1 MWLTVMGPVR
11 AWQDDTELELGP
23 AKRQALLA
31 LLLVRSGQP
40 TSLSTIIDVL
50 WGQTPPS
57 SAANVVYRHA
67 AAVRRLLETPG
78 ADPGEDG
85 TPATRL
91 VRVSGGYRLDAS
103 PSTLDLLRF
112 RQLRGAAEDMGGTGA
127 LRDSVRLLTR
137 ALRLSRGP
145 TASGIPPHIAQHPYF
160 MAVDR
165 EYLTAVKEAAVIATA
180 VGEPGSVLDILQ
192 PAAAQ
197 HPLDEI
203 LQAQLVRTLA
213 ATGRQA
219 EALQAYHAVRTR
231 LAEQLGIA
239 PGPEL
244 RSVHQDIMRRDA
256 HEAPRLSPAFPAEP
270 ARARPQEPRRSL
282 LRPSQLPPDVTDFAG
297 REAELARLDT
307 LFPVDAPAPD
317 DAGHVGSEPR
327 STHDTGNENT
337 PPRPPVAI
345 VGMPGVGK
353 TTLAVHWAHRI
364 APRFPDGQLYV
375 DLRGLAI
382 DGTRV
387 TPSEA
392 QRAFLVALGVPDRE
406 IPADRDTRTDLYRS
420 TLAGLRLLIVVDDVA
435 HSDQV
440 RPLLPGTPGALVL
453 VTSRDRLGGLAAR
466 EGARPL
472 VLADLSPAEAREALV
487 RRLGGRG
494 TGTGSGAVSGT
505 DSGAGDAVDDTAAAC
520 ARLPLASAVAG
531 ADVLRPDGRLP
542 CVASEFRA
550 REVTLDEF
558 TESGPQADIRSVFAW
573 SYRQLAPDSARMFRL
588 LALHPGFGIA
598 ATTAASL
605 AGIPLELT
613 RELLAELTRAH
624 LLTEEAPDLYVLHD
638 LLAAYARE
646 LLRGSDREGQRGL
659 SIRRMLDHYVHTARA
674 AATQLAPQRTE
685 QWPLPRL
692 QPRTTPEPLPDR
704 ERAADWLDR
713 LLLPVLIPVAG
724 EAAARGLHA
733 HVCQL
738 GLALEVHLDRRARW
752 EEQLALQKICLLS
765 AEAQGDLW
773 AAAHAHRA
781 LGFAQGRLGRPVEAR
796 THLFRALSLFTEA
809 DDPRGQGATHR
820 ALAFRAN
827 AAVRHDRALDHYG
840 QALAL
845 YRSAGDTL
853 GESSA
858 LNGIGRTLVLKGD
871 HHAALDHCARA
882 VELSRAAGDLNGQA
896 AAQDGLG
903 HAHHHLGEYDRALS
917 QYRRALALYRELSDR
932 CLEADV
938 LVHVG
943 QTQHA
948 QSYVDL
954 AAESWERALSVL
966 DALHHPEA
974 GALRR
979 RLAELRA
986 GVPREASG

>member
-67 AAVRRLLETPG
+67 AAVRRLLETPSG
-78 ADPGEDG
+78 ADAGEDG

-91 VRVSGGYRLDAS
+91 ARVSGGYRLDAS

-145 TASGIPPHIAQHPYF
+145 TASGILPHIAQHPYF

-219 EALQAYHAVRTR
+219 EALEAYHAVRTR

-256 HEAPRLSPAFPAEP
+256 HKAPRLSPALPTEP
-270 ARARPQEPRRSL
+270 ARTRPQEPRRSL

-297 REAELARLDT
+297 REAELARLDA
-307 LFPVDAPAPD
+307 LFAVDAPVPD
-317 DAGHVGSEPR
+317 DAGRVRAEPR
-327 STHDTGNENT
+327 STHDTGNENA

-353 TTLAVHWAHRI
+353 TTLAVHWAHRV

-406 IPADRDTRTDLYRS
+406 IPADRDARTHLYRS

-453 VTSRDRLGGLAAR
+453 VTSRDRLGGLAR

-472 VLADLSPAEAREALV
+472 VLADLSPVEAREALV
-487 RRLGGRG
+487 RRLGGRR
-494 TGTGSGAVSGT
+494 TGAGS
-505 DSGAGDAVDDTAAAC
+505 DAGDAVDSVDDVAAAC
-520 ARLPLASAVAG
+520 SRLPPASAVAG
-531 ADVLRPDGRLP
+531 ADVLRPDGHLP

-550 REVTLDEF
+550 RAVTLDEF
-558 TESGPQADIRSVFAW
+558 TESGPHSDIRSVFAW

-605 AGIPLELT
+605 TGAPLELA

-646 LLRGSDREGQRGL
+646 LLRGSDREEQRGL

-752 EEQLALQKICLLS
+752 DEQLALQKICLLS

-853 GESSA
+853 GESSV

-903 HAHHHLGEYDRALS
+903 HAHHHLGEYDRALNH
-917 QYRRALALYRELSDR
+917 YRRALALYRELSDR

-948 QSYVDL
+948 QRYDDL

-966 DALHHPEA
+966 DTLHHPEA
-974 GALRR
+974 AALRR
-979 RLAELRA
+979 RLTELRA
-986 GVPREASG
+986 AVPREASG

>member
-11 AWQDDTELELGP
+11 AWQDDSELELGP

-67 AAVRRLLETPG
+67 AAVRRLLETPSG
-78 ADPGEDG
+78 ADAGEDD

-127 LRDSVRLLTR
+127 LRDSIRLLTR

-145 TASGIPPHIAQHPYF
+145 TASGILPHIAQHPYF

-231 LAEQLGIA
+231 LDEQLGIA

-256 HEAPRLSPAFPAEP
+256 HKAPRPSPAFPAEP

-282 LRPSQLPPDVTDFAG
+282 LRPSQLPPDVADFAG
-297 REAELARLDT
+297 REAELARLDV
-307 LFPVDAPAPD
+307 LFPVDAPVPD
-317 DAGHVGSEPR
+317 DAGYVRTEPR
-327 STHDTGNENT
+327 RTHDTGNEHT
-337 PPRPPVAI
+337 PSRPPVAI
-345 VGMPGVGK
+345 VGMPGAGK
-353 TTLAVHWAHRI
+353 TALAVHWAHRI
-364 APRFPDGQLYV
+364 ASRFPDGQLYV
-375 DLRGLAI
+375 DLRGIAP
-382 DGTRV
+382 DGIRV
-387 TPSEA
+387 TPGEA
-392 QRAFLVALGVPDRE
+392 QRAFLVALGVPERE
-406 IPADRDTRTDLYRS
+406 IPADRDARTDLYRS
-420 TLAGLRLLIVVDDVA
+420 TVAGLRLLIVLDDVA
-435 HSDQV
+435 DSDQV
-440 RPLLPGTPGALVL
+440 RPLLPGTLGALVL
-453 VTSRDRLGGLAAR
+453 VTSRDRLGGLVAR

-472 VLADLSPAEAREALV
+472 ELADPSPAEAREALV
-487 RRLGGRG
+487 RRLGGRRTEAG
-494 TGTGSGAVSGT
+494 P
-505 DSGAGDAVDDTAAAC
+505 DAGDAVDDIAAAR

-531 ADVLRPDGRLP
+531 ARDVQRPDGHLP

-550 REVTLDEF
+550 RAVTLDEF
-558 TESGPQADIRSVFAW
+558 TESGPHADIRSVFAW

-605 AGIPLELT
+605 AGAPLELA
-613 RELLAELTRAH
+613 RELLAELARAH

-646 LLRGSDREGQRGL
+646 LLRGSDREDQRGL
-659 SIRRMLDHYVHTARA
+659 SIRRMLDHYVYTARA

-752 EEQLALQKICLLS
+752 DKQLALQKICLLS
-765 AEAQGDLW
+765 AEAQGDLC

-827 AAVRHDRALDHYG
+827 AAARHDRALDHYG

-853 GESSA
+853 GEGSV

-896 AAQDGLG
+896 AAHDGLG

-917 QYRRALALYRELSDR
+917 HYRRALGLYRELSDR

-948 QSYVDL
+948 QGHDDL

-966 DALHHPEA
+966 DGLHHPEA

>member
-67 AAVRRLLETPG
+67 AAVRRLLETPSVAG
-78 ADPGEDG
+78 PSEDD

-103 PSTLDLLRF
+103 PATLDLLRF
-112 RQLRGAAEDMGGTGA
+112 RQLRGAAENMGGTGA
-127 LRDSVRLLTR
+127 LRDTVRLLTR

-145 TASGIPPHIAQHPYF
+145 TASGILPHIAQHPYF
-160 MAVDR
+160 VAVDR

-219 EALQAYHAVRTR
+219 EALQAYHAVRAR
-231 LAEQLGIA
+231 LDEQLGIA

-244 RSVHQDIMRRDA
+244 RSVHRDIMRRDA
-256 HEAPRLSPAFPAEP
+256 HTARLPSPAEPAEP
-270 ARARPQEPRRSL
+270 ARTRPQEPRRSL
-282 LRPSQLPPDVTDFAG
+282 LRPSQLPPDVPDFAG
-297 REAELARLDT
+297 REAELARLDG
-307 LFPVDAPAPD
+307 LLPIDAPVPD
-317 DAGHVGSEPR
+317 DAGHLRPEPGR
-327 STHDTGNENT
+327 THATGDDHHHAS
-337 PPRPPVAI
+337 PRPPVAI
-345 VGMPGVGK
+345 IGKPGAGK
-353 TTLAVHWAHRI
+353 TALAVHWAHRV
-364 APRFPDGQLYV
+364 APRFPDGQLHL
-375 DLRGLAI
+375 DLRGLAP
-382 DGTRV
+382 DRVQV
-387 TPSEA
+387 TPGEA
-392 QRAFLVALGVPDRE
+392 QRTFLAALGTPAEE
-406 IPADRDTRTDLYRS
+406 IPDDQGARTDLYRG
-420 TLAGLRLLIVVDDVA
+420 TIAGLRLLIVLDDVA
-435 HSDQV
+435 DADQI
-440 RPLLPGTPGALVL
+440 RPLLPGAPGPLVL
-453 VTSRDRLGGLAAR
+453 VTSRDRLDGLVTL
-466 EGARPL
+466 EGARP
-472 VLADLSPAEAREALV
+472 VELADMSPAEAREALV
-487 RRLGGRG
+487 RRLDSRRTGRPQ
-494 TGTGSGAVSGT
+494 
-505 DSGAGDAVDDTAAAC
+505 DAGDRVDSIDDIAAAC
-520 ARLPLASAVAG
+520 ARPPLASVVAG
-531 ADVLRPDGRLP
+531 APSPLRTDGDIP

-550 REVTLDEF
+550 RTVTLDAF
-558 TESGPQADIRSVFAW
+558 SESGHADIRSVFAW
-573 SYRQLAPDSARMFRL
+573 SYQQLAPDTARMFRL

-605 AGIPLELT
+605 AGAPLELA
-613 RELLAELTRAH
+613 RELLAELARAQ

-646 LLRGSDREGQRGL
+646 LLRDTDRDGQRGL

-674 AATQLAPQRTE
+674 AATRLAPRRTE
-685 QWPLPRL
+685 QWPLPRI
-692 QPRTTPEPLPDR
+692 QPRTTPEPIPDP
-704 ERAADWLDR
+704 ERATDWLDR

-724 EAAARGLHA
+724 EAATRGLHA

-738 GLALEVHLDRRARW
+738 GLTLEVQLDRRARW
-752 EEQLALQKICLLS
+752 DEQLALQKICLLS

-820 ALAFRAN
+820 VLAFQAN
-827 AAVRHDRALDHYG
+827 TAVRHDRALDHYG

-845 YRSAGDTL
+845 YRGAGDTP

-882 VELSRAAGDLNGQA
+882 VELSGAAGDLNGQA
-896 AAQDGLG
+896 AAHDGLG

-917 QYRRALALYRELSDR
+917 HYRRALGLYRELSDR
-932 CLEADV
+932 SLEADV

-948 QSYVDL
+948 QGYDDL
-954 AAESWERALSVL
+954 AAESWERALSLL
-966 DALHHPEA
+966 DALRHPEA

-979 RLAELRA
+979 RLAGLRA
-986 GVPREASG
+986 AAPRQASG

>member
-11 AWQDDTELELGP
+11 AWQDDAELELGP

-67 AAVRRLLETPG
+67 AAVRRLLETPSV
-78 ADPGEDG
+78 ADASEDG
-85 TPATRL
+85 TPAPRL

-103 PSTLDLLRF
+103 PATLDLLRF

-127 LRDSVRLLTR
+127 LRDSVRMLTR

-145 TASGIPPHIAQHPYF
+145 TASGILPHIAQHPYF
-160 MAVDR
+160 VAVDR

-231 LAEQLGIA
+231 LDEQLGIA

-244 RSVHQDIMRRDA
+244 RSVHQDIMRRGA
-256 HEAPRLSPAFPAEP
+256 YTPPRLSPVLPAEP
-270 ARARPQEPRRSL
+270 ARTRPQEPRRSL
-282 LRPSQLPPDVTDFAG
+282 LRPSQLPPDATDFAG
-297 REAELARLDT
+297 RKAELARLDT
-307 LFPVDAPAPD
+307 LLPIDAPLPD
-317 DAGHVGSEPR
+317 DAGHVRAEPR
-327 STHDTGNENT
+327 RPRHTGNSRAAS
-337 PPRPPVAI
+337 RPPVAI
-345 VGMPGVGK
+345 VGVAGAGK
-353 TTLAVHWAHRI
+353 TALAVHWAHRI
-364 APRFPDGQLYV
+364 APRFPDGQLYL
-375 DLRGLAI
+375 DLRGI
-382 DGTRV
+382 TPDGIRV
-387 TPSEA
+387 TPGEA
-392 QRAFLVALGVPDRE
+392 QHAMLVALGVPDGE
-406 IPADRDTRTDLYRS
+406 IPADRDARTDLYRA
-420 TLAGLRLLIVVDDVA
+420 TLAGLRLLIVLDDVA
-435 HSDQV
+435 DSDQV
-440 RPLLPGTPGALVL
+440 RPLLPGTPDALVL
-453 VTSRDRLGGLAAR
+453 VTSRDRLGGLVAPD
-466 EGARPL
+466 GARPL
-472 VLADLSPAEAREALV
+472 ELADPSPAEAREALV
-487 RRLGGRG
+487 RRLGGRR
-494 TGTGSGAVSGT
+494 TGTGPE
-505 DSGAGDAVDDTAAAC
+505 AGDPVGSVDDIDAAGD
-520 ARLPLASAVAG
+520 RPPPASAVAE
-531 ADVLRPDGRLP
+531 ARADGRLP

-550 REVTLDEF
+550 RAVTLDEF
-558 TESGPQADIRSVFAW
+558 AGSGRHADIRTVFTW

-605 AGIPLELT
+605 AGAPLELA
-613 RELLAELTRAH
+613 RELLAELARAQ
-624 LLTEEAPDLYVLHD
+624 LLTEEAPDLYALHD

-646 LLRGSDREGQRGL
+646 LLRDSDPEDQRGL
-659 SIRRMLDHYVHTARA
+659 SIRRMLDHYVYTART
-674 AATQLAPQRTE
+674 AATRLAPQRTE

-692 QPRTTPEPLPDR
+692 QPRTTQEPLPDG
-704 ERAADWLDR
+704 ERAADWLER

-752 EEQLALQKICLLS
+752 DEQLALQKICLLS
-765 AEAQGDLW
+765 AESQGDLW
-773 AAAHAHRA
+773 AAANAHRA
-781 LGFAQGRLGRPVEAR
+781 LGFAHGRLGRPVEAR

-827 AAVRHDRALDHYG
+827 AALRHDRALDHYG
-840 QALAL
+840 QALAF
-845 YRSAGDTL
+845 YRSARDTL
-853 GESSA
+853 GEGSV
-858 LNGIGRTLVLKGD
+858 LNDIGRTLVLKGD

-896 AAQDGLG
+896 AAHDGLG

-917 QYRRALALYRELSDR
+917 HYRRARGLYRELSDR

-948 QSYVDL
+948 QGYDDL
-954 AAESWERALSVL
+954 AAESWEGALSVL

-986 GVPREASG
+986 AEPREASG